1 MGTRASKV
9 TTNREMTCSMCGKE
23 KPDVHIRRDP
33 YAYDVDN
40 TEVLM
45 ALCDICTESR
55 ADDI

>member
-1 MGTRASKV
+1 
-9 TTNREMTCSMCGKE
+9 MTCSMCGKE